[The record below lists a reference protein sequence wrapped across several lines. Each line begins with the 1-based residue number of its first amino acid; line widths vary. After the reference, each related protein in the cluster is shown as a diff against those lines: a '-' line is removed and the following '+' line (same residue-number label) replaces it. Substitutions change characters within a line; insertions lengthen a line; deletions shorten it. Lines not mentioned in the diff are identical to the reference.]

1 MNVHA
6 GHKGWPR
13 RAAARWT
20 WAMALLWG
28 AGLAAASAEPQRVMV
43 PSHDRDPNGQPV
55 MLMGYWSPSPVQPTP
70 GQGSAAG
77 HGAAASHAGAMLLLH
92 GCSGPY
98 EPSGEL
104 SSRMR
109 GYTDWLLR
117 QGWSV
122 LVLDS
127 LTTRGERELCTQR
140 LGTRKVTQTH
150 RRLDAWGGLSWLA
163 QQPGVDAQ
171 RLGLLGWSNGGSTV
185 LAAIQADRLER
196 RPPEVP
202 LPAFAV
208 AYYPGCLEVL
218 QGQRKPAVPLLMQLG
233 QADDWTPAQP
243 CVDWAER
250 VNGQRGSPA
259 PIEVVLYPGAHH
271 GFDGE
276 APVRL
281 RRDVPNGVN
290 RGQGVHVGGNPQARQ
305 ASLQRLE
312 QWLSSRK

>member
-1 MNVHA
+1 
-6 GHKGWPR
+6 
-13 RAAARWT
+13 
-20 WAMALLWG
+20 MALLWG

-43 PSHDRDPNGQPV
+43 PSHDRGPNGQPV

-98 EPSGEL
+98 EPSGDL

-171 RLGLLGWSNGGSTV
+171 R
-185 LAAIQADRLER
+185 
-196 RPPEVP
+196 
-202 LPAFAV
+202 
-208 AYYPGCLEVL
+208 
-218 QGQRKPAVPLLMQLG
+218 
-233 QADDWTPAQP
+233 
-243 CVDWAER
+243 
-250 VNGQRGSPA
+250 
-259 PIEVVLYPGAHH
+259 
-271 GFDGE
+271 
-276 APVRL
+276 
-281 RRDVPNGVN
+281 
-290 RGQGVHVGGNPQARQ
+290 
-305 ASLQRLE
+305 
-312 QWLSSRK
+312 